1 MLEDKNYDVAVVGGG
16 LAGLVA
22 ANRLAQLGRRAVVL
36 EQGSDEHYLCNSR
49 YTGGVFHIALRDIM
63 TDESVLKQA
72 IIDSTGG
79 FVTDILAA
87 LIATEGRR
95 SVRWMQDVGVRFMK
109 ADVADHRNWMLAP
122 PVLKR
127 PGLHWQGRGGDV
139 TLRTLEANLVKH
151 GGALVRKARAQSLI
165 MDGNRCSG
173 VLAQQATG
181 EARYRTRAVVIADG
195 GFPGNLDLL
204 RQYVCAQ
211 PEKLKQRT
219 AGTGRGDGLRMA
231 VAAGARTLGLNRF
244 YGHVLSRDALTN
256 DKLWPQ
262 PYLDPVVT
270 ASIMV
275 GPSGER
281 FVDEGRGGVYVANAI
296 AQLAD
301 PLSAAV
307 VFDQAIWDSAGRNGL
322 IPSNPN
328 LPEAG
333 GTLLQAGSIAEL
345 AQKLGC
351 QPAQLQATVDAYNAA
366 IQSGALASLSPPRRI
381 ARYQAQPIAVA
392 PFYAAQVCAGITT
405 TMGGIAVNEHAQ
417 ALRDDGSAI
426 AGLYAAGGATG
437 GFEGGPEVGYVGG
450 LVKCGVTGLRAA
462 EHIAAGL
469 A

>member
-1 MLEDKNYDVAVVGGG
+1 MEEQSFDVAIVGGG
-16 LAGLVA
+16 LAGMMA

-36 EQGSDEHYLCNSR
+36 EQGSEDQYLCNSR
-49 YTGGVFHIALRDIM
+49 YTGGVFHVALRDIM
-63 TDESVLKQA
+63 TEEGELKQA
-72 IIDSTGG
+72 IIESTAG
-79 FVTDILAA
+79 FVTDKLAA
-87 LIATEGRR
+87 LISSEGRR
-95 SVRWMQDVGVRFMK
+95 AVRWLQEVGVRFMK
-109 ADVADHRNWMLAP
+109 ADVAAHRNWMLAP

-127 PGLHWQGRGGDV
+127 PGLNWQGRGGDV
-139 TLRTLEANLVKH
+139 SLRTLEANLVRH
-151 GGALVRKARAQSLI
+151 GGALVRGARAHALI
-165 MDGNRCSG
+165 MEGDRCAG
-173 VLAQQATG
+173 VTVQLAAG
-181 EARYRTRAVVIADG
+181 ETHYRTSAVVIADG
-195 GFPGNLDLL
+195 GFPGNLDML
-204 RQYVCAQ
+204 RQYICAQ

-231 VAAGARTLGLNRF
+231 VAVGAGALGLDRF
-244 YGHVLSRDALTN
+244 YGHVLSRDALIN

-270 ASIMV
+270 ASLMV
-275 GPSGER
+275 GPTGER

-307 VFDQAIWDSAGRNGL
+307 VFDQAIWDGAGRNGL

-333 GTLLQAGSIAEL
+333 GTLLQAASIAEL
-345 AQKLGC
+345 ALKLGC
-351 QPAQLQATVDAYNAA
+351 PPAQLQATVAAYNAA
-366 IQSGALASLSPPRRI
+366 IQAGAPATLSPPRRI
-381 ARYQAQPIAVA
+381 TRHAAQPITMA
-392 PFYAAQVCAGITT
+392 PFYAAPVCAGITT

-417 ALRDDGSAI
+417 ALREDGSAI
-426 AGLYAAGGATG
+426 AGLYAAGGSAG

-462 EHIAAGL
+462 EHIAGGL